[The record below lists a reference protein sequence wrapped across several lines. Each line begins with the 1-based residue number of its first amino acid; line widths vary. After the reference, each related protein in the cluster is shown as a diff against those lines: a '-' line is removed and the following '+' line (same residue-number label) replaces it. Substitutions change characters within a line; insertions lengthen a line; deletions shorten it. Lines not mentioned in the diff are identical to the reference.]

1 MMLLKYCLEHNIL
14 CLPRHFEIK
23 VYLFYKNGIKCLV
36 ANCGLST
43 GAMAC
48 SKLWLVYRCNGL

>member
-1 MMLLKYCLEHNIL
+1 VQW
-14 CLPRHFEIK
+14 P
-23 VYLFYKNGIKCLV
+23 V
-36 ANCGLST
+36 ANYGLST